1 MTIQNNLSQVDISSN
16 TSTQTFFNNYFKP
29 TFVVSTNIDDAV
41 IAFFEQITDTKAA
54 ARLIASAVIYTSL
67 EQNIDPMSTIE
78 KFSRLNKPELTSYL
92 VMFLNLNRVGTSYL
106 GINNNPTVSKYVAR
120 MILP

>member
-92 VMFLNLNRVGTSYL
+92 VMFLNLNRIGTSYL

>member
-1 MTIQNNLSQVDISSN
+1 MNTNTNLSPINLSSN
-16 TSTQTFFNNYFKP
+16 TSTQAFFNNYFKP
-29 TFVVSTNIDDAV
+29 NFIVSQNIDDAV
-41 IAFFEQITDTKAA
+41 IAFLEQIADSKEA

-67 EQNIDPMSTIE
+67 AQNIDPMSTIA
-78 KFSRLNKPELTSYL
+78 KFSRLKKPELTSYL
-92 VMFLNLNRVGTSYL
+92 VKFLNLSRVGTSYL

>member
-1 MTIQNNLSQVDISSN
+1 MTTQNNLSQVDISSN
-16 TSTQTFFNNYFKP
+16 TSTQTFFNNYFNP
-29 TFVVSTNIDDAV
+29 NFAVSTNIDDAV

-106 GINNNPTVSKYVAR
+106 GINNNPTVSKYVDR

>member
-1 MTIQNNLSQVDISSN
+1 MTTQNNLSQVDISSN